1 LPSCAGICLCED
13 GGAAIPIREAKKMAK
28 KVLVLFGGVS
38 TEHLVSCRSAY
49 NILSGLRKAGYSVI
63 RTGITKDGRW
73 GRFDGTDEDIRD
85 MKWAD
90 RLTFTPMQGP
100 GPASVRDFIL
110 AAAGGEVPDVIFP
123 AVHGINCEDG
133 SLQGLLELSGFPYV
147 GSGVLASAVMMDKL
161 YAKRLFAK
169 SRIPQCRYTSAT
181 RRQIEKDVHAVADK
195 VAQGIGFPCFLKP
208 SNGGSSVGTMRADT
222 KEQLITALAEAARYD
237 RTVIIEEYV
246 HAREIEVAVMGNEKP
261 LASAA
266 GEIAT
271 DDSVPFYDYQT
282 KYFSD
287 TGAQVYL
294 PAQLDEKTMMHVR
307 KLAVKA
313 YKMAGAS
320 GLSRVD
326 FFLDKN
332 NGSLYLNEINTLPG
346 FTSISLY
353 PKAWEASGLPLD
365 KLMKRLVTYALD
377 ESDNKKRVECIE

>member
-1 LPSCAGICLCED
+1 
-13 GGAAIPIREAKKMAK
+13 MAK

-38 TEHLVSCRSAY
+38 TEHLISCRSAC
-49 NILSGLRKAGYSVI
+49 NILSGLRQAGYSII
-63 RTGITKDGRW
+63 RVGITKDGRW

-90 RLTFTPMQGP
+90 RLTFSSISGNGP
-100 GPASVRDFIL
+100 VSVRDFII

-147 GSGVLASAVMMDKL
+147 GSGVLASAVLMDKV
-161 YAKRLFAK
+161 YTKQLFAK
-169 SRIPQCRYTSAT
+169 ARIPQCRYTSVT
-181 RRQIEKDVHAVADK
+181 RQDIRKNVIGVASK
-195 VAQGIGFPCFLKP
+195 VAGQIGFPCFLKP
-208 SNGGSSVGTMRADT
+208 SNGGSSVGTMRVDDLVSLG
-222 KEQLITALAEAARYD
+222 KALLEVAEYD
-237 RTVIIEEYV
+237 RTVLIEEYI

-261 LASAA
+261 VASLA

-271 DDSVPFYDYQT
+271 DESVPFYDYQT
-282 KYFSD
+282 KYFSS
-287 TGAQVYL
+287 TGADVYL
-294 PAQLDEKTMMHVR
+294 PAQIDPQMMQRVR

-326 FFLDKN
+326 FFLDRD

-346 FTSISLY
+346 FTVISLF
-353 PKAWEASGLPLD
+353 PKAWEVSGVPLD
-365 KLMKRLVTYALD
+365 KLMKKLVTYALT
-377 ESDNKKRVECIE
+377 ESENKKRVESIG